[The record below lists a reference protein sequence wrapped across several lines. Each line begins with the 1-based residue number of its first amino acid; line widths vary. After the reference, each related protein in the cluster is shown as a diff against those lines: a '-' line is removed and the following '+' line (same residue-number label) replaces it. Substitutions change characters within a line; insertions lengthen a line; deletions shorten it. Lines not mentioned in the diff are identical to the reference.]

1 MPSRCSSKPLKT
13 TSVADDGT
21 RIGDQCQCGHARGMH
36 FQQRHDY
43 TARVDFEMYEKITTA
58 RILNTGRKCAC
69 VEFVKSR
76 IKA

>member
-1 MPSRCSSKPLKT
+1 M
-13 TSVADDGT
+13 ADDGT

-36 FQQRHDY
+36 FQQHYDC
-43 TARVDFEMYEKITTA
+43 TARVDFGVDHEMRSY
-58 RILNTGRKCAC
+58 RVLGTGHKCAC